1 MSPLLLRTVAAL
13 VLSILALAVV
23 AVGVAAILAV
33 PRRPM
38 AAWAAPADPPG
49 QPRGM
54 TVGGTATLEAVPDV
68 ADVRATVAVDAPSP
82 VEAARA
88 VRGRQG
94 ATTAALVAAGV
105 AGSDVSLSSL
115 GLDPVTDRETGAVAR
130 YRASIDLTVSVR
142 DFDRLAP
149 LLELLGQQGATTVS
163 TSFRVSDLPA
173 LKARVRRDAAAAA
186 QTKARELAA
195 ALGVELGP
203 VRAVT
208 ETPGDGWS
216 WNGAYANFVSREAVP
231 GGTHGNLQPISLT
244 IHVTYDLG

>member
-1 MSPLLLRTVAAL
+1 MSPLVVRTVVAVA
-13 VLSILALAVV
+13 LSILAVMAV

-33 PRRPM
+33 PRPPSP
-38 AAWAAPADPPG
+38 AAIVAESPG

-54 TVGGTATLEAVPDV
+54 VVGGSATLEAVPDV
-68 ADVRATVAVDAPSP
+68 ADVRATLSVEAASP
-82 VEAARA
+82 VEATREVRARQSA
-88 VRGRQG
+88 AAG
-94 ATTAALVAAGV
+94 ALAAAGV
-105 AGSDVSLSSL
+105 AGTDVSLSHL
-115 GLDPVTDRETGAVAR
+115 GLDPVHDRESGAIAR
-130 YRASIDLTVSVR
+130 YRASIDLTVAVR
-142 DFDRLAP
+142 DFERLAP
-149 LLELLGQQGATTVS
+149 LLEILANRGATSVS

-186 QTKARELAA
+186 QKKARDLAA

-216 WNGAYANFVSREAVP
+216 WNGAYANFVSTQAVP

-244 IHVTYDLG
+244 INVTYDLE

>member
-1 MSPLLLRTVAAL
+1 MSPLVVRTVVAVA
-13 VLSILALAVV
+13 LSILAVMAV

-33 PRRPM
+33 PRPPSP
-38 AAWAAPADPPG
+38 AAIVAESPG

-54 TVGGTATLEAVPDV
+54 VVGGSATLEAVPDV
-68 ADVRATVAVDAPSP
+68 ADVRATLSVEAASP
-82 VEAARA
+82 VEATREVRARQSA
-88 VRGRQG
+88 
-94 ATTAALVAAGV
+94 AAGALAAAAV
-105 AGSDVSLSSL
+105 AGTDVSLSHL
-115 GLDPVTDRETGAVAR
+115 GLDPVHDRESGAIAR
-130 YRASIDLTVSVR
+130 YRASIDLTVAVR
-142 DFDRLAP
+142 DFERLAP
-149 LLELLGQQGATTVS
+149 LLEILANRGATSVS

-186 QTKARELAA
+186 QKKARDLAA

-216 WNGAYANFVSREAVP
+216 WNGAYANFVSTQAVP

-244 IHVTYDLG
+244 INVTYDLE